1 MKLLFLTGKFGM
13 GHYSAAFSLAER
25 VSRVNPEADI
35 VIRDIFEY
43 AMPYYSDKVYHAFG
57 VMVTH
62 CSGTYNKYYNHMER
76 KGPDLKPVFLPWFLK
91 KIKNLLEEEQPDAV
105 ISTPVSYT
113 HLDVYKRQITYRT
126 VSAPASGRRRYAAR
140 YTP

>member
-43 AMPYYSDKVYHAFG
+43 AMPYYSDKVITPLALWSL
-57 VMVTH
+57 TAA
-62 CSGTYNKYYNHMER
+62 ER
-76 KGPDLKPVFLPWFLK
+76 
-91 KIKNLLEEEQPDAV
+91 I
-105 ISTPVSYT
+105 ISN
-113 HLDVYKRQITYRT
+113 IIIWN
-126 VSAPASGRRRYAAR
+126 AR
-140 YTP
+140 DRI

>member
-62 CSGTYNKYYNHMER
+62 CSER
-76 KGPDLKPVFLPWFLK
+76 
-91 KIKNLLEEEQPDAV
+91 I
-105 ISTPVSYT
+105 IS
-113 HLDVYKRQITYRT
+113 IIIIWN
-126 VSAPASGRRRYAAR
+126 AR
-140 YTP
+140 DRI

>member
-91 KIKNLLEEEQPDAV
+91 KIKNILYCHHPLALALYF
-105 ISTPVSYT
+105 S
-113 HLDVYKRQITYRT
+113 IT
-126 VSAPASGRRRYAAR
+126 
-140 YTP
+140 

>member
-1 MKLLFLTGKFGM
+1 MQLLFLTGKFGM

-62 CSGTYNKYYNHMER
+62 CSGTYSLSLIH
-76 KGPDLKPVFLPWFLK
+76 
-91 KIKNLLEEEQPDAV
+91 I
-105 ISTPVSYT
+105 
-113 HLDVYKRQITYRT
+113 
-126 VSAPASGRRRYAAR
+126 
-140 YTP
+140 

>member
-57 VMVTH
+57 
-62 CSGTYNKYYNHMER
+62 ER
-76 KGPDLKPVFLPWFLK
+76 
-91 KIKNLLEEEQPDAV
+91 I
-105 ISTPVSYT
+105 IS
-113 HLDVYKRQITYRT
+113 IIIIWN
-126 VSAPASGRRRYAAR
+126 AR
-140 YTP
+140 DRI